1 MKEHKSYRT
10 IRIRTVLVFLVCLI
24 CIGGAAYHICQLSA
38 QRQKEQASYT
48 AEAASRRIEAQIN
61 KYLVVADI
69 LKKLVESGYEIEP
82 DDFRNMSKFMM
93 DDEGVIEGIEYAPD
107 GIVEE
112 VYPKEKNRAAIGLN
126 FFENPERKEEAN
138 LAKRSGQYTI
148 AGPFELAQGGTGA
161 LLLDPIYL
169 DREKREESFWG
180 FSVLVLNWTAF
191 LEEAGLDKME
201 SSGYHYQIWH
211 TSPNTGEKVII
222 AKCEDM
228 DMEQAIQVICEVPND
243 TWYFKIQVGDGW
255 ITPGQKC
262 FASLCTIV
270 ISMIIAFSYWQY
282 ALVQFQKKIHNE
294 ELEKAANEAR
304 SANEAKTRFLF
315 NMSHDI
321 RTPMNAIL
329 GFTEIAEV
337 NAENP
342 GIVKDSLGKV
352 KVAGKE
358 LLDLINEVL
367 NISRI
372 ESGTMKPVP
381 EQADLRD
388 LGRTMGLLFEQS
400 MADKGIHFEIETD
413 LRDCQVICDMKHM
426 REICVNLLANAQK
439 FTPEGGHVLF
449 SVSQKER
456 IGEKSSVYEIR
467 ICDNGIGMS
476 EEFQRKQF
484 ELFEREEGEE
494 VAGIEGTG
502 LGLPIV
508 KRLVDMLEGEITCHS
523 KKGEGTSYTLRFV
536 LEEAEKTDSGAEDS
550 CIGTDNTS
558 AEFEGIHALLVED
571 NELNREIALYMLQE
585 MKFRTD
591 TAENGARAVEKV
603 KGSSADHYDIIFMDV
618 QMPVMNGYEA
628 TRAIR
633 NLNNRSLAEVPIIAM
648 TANAF
653 EEDKQNA
660 AEAGMNGHVAKPVE
674 IQKLMEAVRQVLQ

>member
-1 MKEHKSYRT
+1 MKEHKLYRK
-10 IRIRTVLVFLVCLI
+10 IRSRTVLVFFVCLI
-24 CIGGAAYHICQLSA
+24 GIGGAAYHICQLSA
-38 QRQKEQASYT
+38 QTQKEQARYT
-48 AEAASRRIEAQIN
+48 ARAASRRIEAQIN

-69 LKKLVESGYEIEP
+69 LKKLVEDGYEIGP
-82 DDFRNMSKFMM
+82 DEFQNMSKFMM
-93 DDEGVIEGIEYAPD
+93 DDGGVIEGIEYAPD

-112 VYPKEKNRAAIGLN
+112 VYPEETNRAAIGLN
-126 FFENPERKEEAN
+126 FFENPERKEEAG
-138 LAKRSGQYTI
+138 LAKSSGQYTI

-161 LLLDPIYL
+161 LILDPIYL
-169 DREKREESFWG
+169 DRENRDESFWG
-180 FSVLVLNWTAF
+180 FSVLVLNWNTF
-191 LEEAGLDKME
+191 LEEVGLDKME
-201 SSGYHYQIWH
+201 SSGYHYRIWH

-228 DMEQAIQVICEVPND
+228 EMDQAIQVICTVPND
-243 TWYFKIQVGDGW
+243 TWYFEIQVGEGW
-255 ITPGQKC
+255 ITSGQK
-262 FASLCTIV
+262 FLAGLCTII
-270 ISMIIAFSYWQY
+270 ISIIIAFGYWQY
-282 ALVQFQKKIHNE
+282 AFVQYQKKIHNE
-294 ELEKAANEAR
+294 ELEKAAKKAR

-329 GFTEIAEV
+329 GFTEIAEKNV
-337 NAENP
+337 DNP
-342 GIVKDSLGKV
+342 DIVKDSLGKV

-372 ESGTMKPVP
+372 ESGTLKPVM
-381 EQADLRD
+381 EQADLGD

-400 MADKGIHFEIETD
+400 MADKGIRLDIEND
-413 LRDCQVICDMKHM
+413 LRDCKVVCDMKHM

-456 IGEKSSVYEIR
+456 VEEKSSVYEIR

-476 EEFQRKQF
+476 EKFQRKQF

-508 KRLVDMLEGEITCHS
+508 KRLVDMLDGEITCHS

-536 LEEAEKTDSGAEDS
+536 LEEAEKEDTCTQDSGIE
-550 CIGTDNTS
+550 TDRAS

-603 KGSSADHYDIIFMDV
+603 KASLEDPYDIIFMDV

-633 NLNNRSLAEVPIIAM
+633 NLENHSLAEVPVVAM

-653 EEDKQNA
+653 EEDKRNA
-660 AEAGMNGHVAKPVE
+660 AAAGMNGHIAKPVE
-674 IQKLMEAVRQVLQ
+674 IQKLVEAVRQVLQ